1 MASLAQI
8 ITGTQ
13 GGQTATEGYEVTP
26 FSGVNIGGGGGGG
39 EVAGNGLLTIS
50 FNGATTTFSYNGGF
64 QSYVVSTT
72 RGYDVTAY
80 GAQGGGSAADYSL
93 NGPGTAGGLGA
104 VIDGAV
110 SLTAGDILRI
120 AVGGQGGFGQANP
133 GSIFGGYAGGGGG
146 GGGTFLFDLTTDT
159 LLAVAG
165 GGGGADGITDAAGGP
180 FIGGGGTYD
189 GPGGGSS
196 GGGGDGTDYISG
208 SGAAAVAAFPRLP
221 AAPAA
226 TPAWTIILAAP
237 AAALVA

>member
-120 AVGGQGGFGQANP
+120 AVGG
-133 GSIFGGYAGGGGG
+133 GGG

-189 GPGGGSS
+189 GPGGGFS
-196 GGGGDGTDYISG
+196 GAGGDGTDYISG